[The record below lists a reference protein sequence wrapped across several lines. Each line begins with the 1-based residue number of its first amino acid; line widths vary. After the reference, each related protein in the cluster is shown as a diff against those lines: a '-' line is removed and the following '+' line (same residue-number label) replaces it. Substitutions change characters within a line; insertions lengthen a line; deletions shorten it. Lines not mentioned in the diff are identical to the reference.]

1 MTFRL
6 VRLFVLLMVASLIV
20 TSSSV
25 AEAARKKKAAPVDR
39 YASIVIDYQSGVVLS
54 ERNANKSLYPAS
66 LTKMM
71 TLYMTFSALNDGTL
85 SRNMRLPVSSRA
97 AAQSPSKLGLK
108 AGQTI
113 RVEDAIMGLVTKSAN
128 DASVVL
134 AEGIAGSE
142 TNFAKRM
149 TSTAKKLGMTR
160 TNFVNA
166 SGLHH
171 PRQVS
176 TARDMAALSQALIR
190 DFPRQYRYFSVNSF
204 TYAGIEYNNHNKLMK
219 TYTGMDGIKT
229 GYVYASGF
237 NLAASAVQDGR
248 RLIGVVFGGRTAQS
262 RNKHM
267 AQILDQGFDR
277 LREPRIASRI
287 QQRLALGSAAPRMAV
302 VSNDPASAIQPLL
315 PQRRPESRTQLANI
329 APSFG
334 IINRTDADTM
344 MEQGDADDSQAET
357 GANAGQLI
365 LKPQYNISG
374 NPRRFAVQIGA
385 YASIDAGMAALKQ
398 VKQKLPAHIVRN
410 ASYKVV
416 PLMTNRGMIYRA
428 RLAGLQ
434 ETHAQDACRR
444 ISGNC
449 LILPANE

>member
-1 MTFRL
+1 
-6 VRLFVLLMVASLIV
+6 VAD
-20 TSSSV
+20 
-25 AEAARKKKAAPVDR
+25 AARKKKAAPVDR

-54 ERNANKSLYPAS
+54 EKNANKSLYPAS

-71 TLYMTFSALNDGTL
+71 TLYMTFSALSDGTL
-85 SRNMRLPVSSRA
+85 SRNMRLPVSARA
-97 AAQSPSKLGLK
+97 AGQAPSKLGLK
-108 AGQTI
+108 AAQTV
-113 RVEDAIMGLVTKSAN
+113 RVEDAILGLVTKSAN
-128 DASVVL
+128 DAAVVL

-142 TNFAKRM
+142 ANFSRRM
-149 TSTAKKLGMTR
+149 TATAKKLGMTR

-171 PRQVS
+171 PRQIS

-190 DFPRQYRYFSVNSF
+190 DFPRQYSYFSVNSF

-262 RNKHM
+262 RNRHM
-267 AQILDQGFDR
+267 AQILDLGFDR

-287 QQRLALGSAAPRMAV
+287 QQRLQLGATASRVAV
-302 VSNDPASAIQPLL
+302 VSNNTDRTRQQPL
-315 PQRRPESRTQLANI
+315 PQRRPEARTQLANI

-334 IINRTDADTM
+334 MINRTDADSV
-344 MEQGDADDSQAET
+344 MEQGDTDDSQQET
-357 GANAGQLI
+357 GASAGQLI
-365 LKPQYNISG
+365 LKPQYNASR
-374 NPRRFAVQIGA
+374 NPRSFAVQIGA
-385 YASIDAGMAALKQ
+385 YASIDAGMAALKL
-398 VKQKLPAHIVRN
+398 VKKKLPAHIARN
-410 ASYKVV
+410 TSYKVV